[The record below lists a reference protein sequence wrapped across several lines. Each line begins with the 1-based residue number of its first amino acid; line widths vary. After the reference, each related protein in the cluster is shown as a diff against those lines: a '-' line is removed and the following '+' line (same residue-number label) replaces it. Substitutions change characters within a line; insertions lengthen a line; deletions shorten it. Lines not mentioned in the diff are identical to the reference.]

1 MGGDSTA
8 HVFSGLASIK
18 EYILVCYGVVV
29 VGIFSLSANGFVTIL
44 TKNGLTVTK
53 EMDWG

>member
-44 TKNGLTVTK
+44 R
-53 EMDWG
+53 W